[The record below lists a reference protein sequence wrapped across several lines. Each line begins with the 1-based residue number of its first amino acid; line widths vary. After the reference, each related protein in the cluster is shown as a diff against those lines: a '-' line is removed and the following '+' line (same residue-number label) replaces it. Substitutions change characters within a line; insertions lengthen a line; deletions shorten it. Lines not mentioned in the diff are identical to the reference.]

1 MGVFTVNTTDGYDY
15 NYDLAA
21 FRLQE
26 VRENSQER
34 IRESIQEAEI
44 LLEAYMDI
52 TMEAGVVGTAAKAPA
67 AIAKTANKTVNGIS
81 NGAKAVGNTAKK
93 AGTKVKDIIN
103 RIIEF
108 FKNLYKRFVD
118 NMQTW
123 FQNSGKWLEAR
134 KEDFS
139 KFDYTEMSTEMVPY
153 WEGKL
158 DTSFK
163 VSTNKIMDS
172 LRFVFASASSVDDFL
187 QIENYQQKYLKEYF
201 DRSNDLKEGLKNY
214 YRVNVAAGK
223 DRVAIKGQTLRNLV
237 NSTFIPT
244 ILNYQK
250 YVNDADTQLK
260 NINNKLNATAAD
272 LDRRDITTES
282 ALFQDSFENT
292 DFYMHEELKA
302 VLEAETA
309 VANKT
314 TKREDPNAKDSASND
329 NTKVELNRDKRSAAQ
344 KADDDD
350 NSNFKTN
357 VQGKN
362 NNQVRA
368 LNNILS
374 SQQLMVTSYL
384 TVMEERYTVYMNA
397 LKAIWQASN
406 TVGGRNKDTNN
417 EPDTANNKENKK

>member
-1 MGVFTVNTTDGYDY
+1 MGVFKVNTSDGYDY
-15 NYDLAA
+15 GYDLAA
-21 FRLQE
+21 FNLQE
-26 VRENSQER
+26 VRENAQER
-34 IRESIQEAEI
+34 IRESIQEAEV

-52 TMEAGVVGTAAKAPA
+52 TMEAGVVKTATKAPA
-67 AIAKTANKTVNGIS
+67 AVARTANKAANGIS
-81 NGAKAVGNTAKK
+81 NSAKAVGDTAKK
-93 AGTKVKDIIN
+93 AGTKVKDIIK

-134 KEDFS
+134 KDDFA
-139 KFDYTEMSTEMVPY
+139 KFDYTDMSTEMVPY
-153 WEGKL
+153 WEGKM

-187 QIENYQQKYLKEYF
+187 QLENYQQKYLKEYF

-223 DRVAIKGQTLRNLV
+223 DRVSIKGQTLRNLV

-250 YVNDADTQLK
+250 YVDSADTQLK
-260 NINNKLNATAAD
+260 NITNKLNATAAD

-282 ALFQDSFENT
+282 ALFQASFEST
-292 DFYMHEELKA
+292 DFYMHEDLKA
-302 VLEAETA
+302 VLEAET
-309 VANKT
+309 N
-314 TKREDPNAKDSASND
+314 TKKENPNDKDSAGND
-329 NTKVELNRDKRSAAQ
+329 NTKVEINKDKRSADQ
-344 KADDDD
+344 KANDDD
-350 NSNFKTN
+350 NANFKSN

-384 TVMEERYTVYMNA
+384 TVMEERYTTYMNA
-397 LKAIWQASN
+397 LKAIWQSSN
-406 TVGGRNKDTNN
+406 TVGGRNKDDSK
-417 EPDTANNKENKK
+417 EPDGNNDNKK